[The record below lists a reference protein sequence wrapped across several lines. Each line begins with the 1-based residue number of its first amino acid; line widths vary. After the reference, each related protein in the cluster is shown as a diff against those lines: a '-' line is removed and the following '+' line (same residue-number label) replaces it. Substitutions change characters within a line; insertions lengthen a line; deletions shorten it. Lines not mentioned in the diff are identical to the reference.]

1 LQIFLSPTFI
11 LICSETGRRL
21 AASRS
26 VRTSLKKDS
35 RNFSTM
41 ARPSKSDYIPFYET
55 YISLVKENDIK
66 EALQQSL
73 PLVESFLDSIPQS
86 KADFAYADG
95 KWTIKQLIQH
105 GIDAERIFCYRALC
119 IARGESQ
126 NLPGFEENE
135 YAQQA
140 TVDHRTL
147 RELRDEF
154 PAVRKASILLF
165 NSFTQKMLEAKGSSN
180 NHPISTLSLG
190 YIIVGHWK
198 HHQRILT
205 ERYLNV

>member
-1 LQIFLSPTFI
+1 
-11 LICSETGRRL
+11 
-21 AASRS
+21 
-26 VRTSLKKDS
+26 
-35 RNFSTM
+35 M

-55 YISLVKENDIK
+55 YVSLVPENDIK
-66 EALQQSL
+66 EALLQSL
-73 PLVESFLDSIPQS
+73 PLVESFLDSIPGN

-105 GIDAERIFCYRALC
+105 AIDAERIFCYRALC

-135 YAQQA
+135 YARQA
-140 TVDHRTL
+140 VVDHRTL

-154 PAVRKASILLF
+154 LAVRKASILLF
-165 NSFTQKMLEAKGSSN
+165 NSFTQEMMDAKGRSN
-180 NHPISTLSLG
+180 NNPISALSIG
-190 YIIVGHWK
+190 YILVGHWK

-205 ERYLNV
+205 ERYLKG